1 MLQLF
6 LIFPIQRPR
15 LQVHSPTPPTPPFH
29 HHPFIQY
36 PQETLHRPTVS
47 YPSNPLTCQTLTIV
61 LITQDR
67 TRALASWPFSATR
80 LRLSSTLPS
89 RFQSLLPRC
98 STLRCSTLHL
108 LLRLLCRLPCRSW
121 RGRRTPRCQEG
132 GILTEENELCMTW
145 IRVLRDLI
153 QEETGEGGCRNWF
166 APINYRIYYLIDI

>member
-15 LQVHSPTPPTPPFH
+15 LQVHSPTLRPLLRSI
-29 HHPFIQY
+29 HHPFTSTLRKPSTV
-36 PQETLHRPTVS
+36 PQFPT
-47 YPSNPLTCQTLTIV
+47 PSNPLTCQTLTIV

-89 RFQSLLPRC
+89 RFHSLLPRW

-108 LLRLLCRLPCRSW
+108 LLCLLCRLPCRSW

-132 GILTEENELCMTW
+132 GILTEENELCMMW

-153 QEETGEGGCRNWF
+153 QEETGEGDAGIGL
-166 APINYRIYYLIDI
+166 PQSILGYII